1 MPQQVSFGQIIERH
15 PRERNSGD
23 LCARLLPATR
33 FHGTFRVLEVHD
45 HFELTD
51 ALELHVIELPKL
63 GRQTDEPQLA
73 RWVRFFLAQSE
84 AELQELAMSD
94 VDMQRAK
101 DENINPADG
110 TTFWHGGPCPALI
123 RSVDLRSAGS
133 TRALSGMTAHE
144 QRVPS
149 CPIAI
154 SRGALRPKGARGADR
169 VR

>member
-63 GRQTDEPQLA
+63 GPQTDEPQLA
-73 RWVRFFLAQSE
+73 RWVRFFLARNE
-84 AELQELAMSD
+84 AELQELAMTD
-94 VDMQRAK
+94 IDMQRAK
-101 DENINPADG
+101 D
-110 TTFWHGGPCPALI
+110 AL
-123 RSVDLRSAGS
+123 DQ
-133 TRALSGMTAHE
+133 LSQE
-144 QRVPS
+144 
-149 CPIAI
+149 
-154 SRGALRPKGARGADR
+154 RGRRG
-169 VR
+169 

>member
-1 MPQQVSFGQIIERH
+1 MFSSLMGAILTSKCRPRCTRASCHEFCTTGQGFTV
-15 PRERNSGD
+15 P
-23 LCARLLPATR
+23 
-33 FHGTFRVLEVHD
+33 
-45 HFELTD
+45 ELTD